1 MTRSEVVLAAMAAP
15 GKSVLFDPVRLQKLL
30 FLIDQE
36 AGSYINGPHFDFQP
50 CMYGPFDSTVYDE
63 LSTLARD
70 ELVESR
76 GPRPRAYCLTSA
88 GQGSGAKILYGLPH
102 GVARYF
108 DDCARWVLSHSFG
121 NLLSAIYQK
130 YPDMA
135 VNSVV
140 PDVRIRFPY
149 ALSRTPVP
157 AFLSGVARTLD
168 LGGVMDYYDLSHSG
182 KRNTQ
187 QLHDAWR
194 TVGDN
199 LRSAMVGCRSAP
211 TDADAS

>member
-15 GKSVLFDPVRLQKLL
+15 GKSILFDPVRIQKLL

-50 CMYGPFDSTVYDE
+50 YLYGPFDSEVYDE
-63 LSTLARD
+63 LSSLVRD
-70 ELVESR
+70 GLVESR
-76 GPRPRAYCLTSA
+76 GPWPRTYCLTSA
-88 GQGSGAKILYGLPH
+88 GQGSGAKILNSLPH

-108 DDCARWVLSHSFG
+108 DDCARWVLSLSFG

-130 YPDMA
+130 YPEMA
-135 VNSVV
+135 VNSVF
-140 PDVRIRFPY
+140 PEVRIRFPY
-149 ALSRTPVP
+149 VLSRTPVP
-157 AFLSGVARTLD
+157 AFLNGVARTFD
-168 LGGVMDYYDLSHSG
+168 LGGVVDHYDPGNSG
-182 KRNTQ
+182 RRNRQ

-194 TVGDN
+194 TVGNN
-199 LRSAMVGCRSAP
+199 LRSAMAGYRSAL